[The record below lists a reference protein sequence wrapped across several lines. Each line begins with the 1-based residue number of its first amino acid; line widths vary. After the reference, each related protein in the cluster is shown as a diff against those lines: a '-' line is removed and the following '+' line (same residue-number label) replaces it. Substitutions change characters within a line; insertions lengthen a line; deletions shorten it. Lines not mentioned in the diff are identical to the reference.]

1 MPTKPMSQMHQTA
14 TPAPWL
20 WPLPA
25 GRAAVLPRAATPRWL
40 RVAEG
45 RVWLTAMSP
54 ASAEA
59 PPADIWLAAGEA
71 HALPP
76 GTAWVLEG
84 WPQASV
90 AVLQAAPEAAAG

>member
-1 MPTKPMSQMHQTA
+1 MTHPLMPEEHQTQNP
-14 TPAPWL
+14 TPWL

-25 GRAAVLPRAATPRWL
+25 GRAAVLPRAAMPRWL
-40 RVAEG
+40 RVQEG

-54 ASAEA
+54 AAADES
-59 PPADIWLAAGEA
+59 PADIWLTAGEA

-76 GTAWVLEG
+76 GSAWVLEG

-90 AVLQAAPEAAAG
+90 AVLQAASEPAAG

>member
-1 MPTKPMSQMHQTA
+1 
-14 TPAPWL
+14 
-20 WPLPA
+20 
-25 GRAAVLPRAATPRWL
+25 
-40 RVAEG
+40 
-45 RVWLTAMSP
+45 MSP